1 MISFLSVSNF
11 KLAESVEVDFEPGFT
26 VLTGETGAGKSLIV
40 DALGLLLGDRAQ
52 GDTIAAG
59 AERAEFQARI
69 ELGDGHPAHEWLRE
83 RELDADGECVL
94 RRMLSRKSASRAF
107 INGRTVS
114 VQELRELGDLLV
126 DVHGQHEHQH
136 LAARERQ
143 RDTLD
148 AFAGIEDEVRE
159 LAAAWGRMREA
170 RERLERLKH
179 RTEADRERARLLKFQ
194 VEELEALAVAPGEE
208 ERIQSDYNR
217 LAHAQDLLAGVSG
230 VLDDLAEA
238 ESDSISERLGRARHT
253 VDALARHDAALE
265 TVAAGLDTLAIEVA
279 ELATDLRARLSTYE
293 FDPGELEHLQRRL
306 DQLHGA
312 SRKYRVGIGEL
323 PELLERFRAELGEID
338 ADDDA
343 LDRLQRELADIEAD
357 YDRRASAVSNRRAK
371 AGVALGAGVETE
383 LADLGMAKARFQV
396 SLVPQDTPRAFGRES
411 VEFLISTNPGQEPG
425 PLSRVAS
432 GGELSRVA
440 LAINMVCNRGSPAL
454 TQIYDEVDVGI
465 GGRVAEMV
473 GKKLRAL
480 AGGRQVLC
488 VTHLPQVASQGEHHH
503 LVSKLDGD
511 AAGVRVEAL
520 DDARRLEEIARMLG
534 GIEITRSTREHAGE
548 MLEKARK

>member
-26 VLTGETGAGKSLIV
+26 VLTGETGAGKSLII

-52 GDTIAAG
+52 ADTIAAG
-59 AERAEFQARI
+59 AERAEFRARI
-69 ELGDGHPAHEWLRE
+69 ELADEHPAHEWLRE
-83 RELDADGECVL
+83 RELEADGECVL
-94 RRMLSRKSASRAF
+94 RRTLSRKSASRAF

-148 AFAGIEDEVRE
+148 AFAGIEDEVQE

-170 RERLERLKH
+170 RERLDRLKN

-194 VEELEALAVAPGEE
+194 VEELETLAVAPGED

-217 LAHAQDLLAGVSG
+217 LAHAQTCLPESAAFSTTSPRPNPTASASG
-230 VLDDLAEA
+230 SAA
-238 ESDSISERLGRARHT
+238 PATPSTQCRATTPPSRPWRRGST
-253 VDALARHDAALE
+253 
-265 TVAAGLDTLAIEVA
+265 TLAIEVA

-357 YDRRASAVSNRRAK
+357 YDRRASAVSKRRAK
-371 AGVALGAGVETE
+371 AGVALGAGVEAE

-396 SLVPQDTPRAFGRES
+396 SLVPEDTPRAFGRES
-411 VEFLISTNPGQEPG
+411 VEFLISTNPGREPG

-473 GKKLRAL
+473 GRSC
-480 AGGRQVLC
+480 GRC
-488 VTHLPQVASQGEHHH
+488 P
-503 LVSKLDGD
+503 
-511 AAGVRVEAL
+511 AAGRCCASPTCPRL
-520 DDARRLEEIARMLG
+520 QARA
-534 GIEITRSTREHAGE
+534 STTIS
-548 MLEKARK
+548 